1 MEGNIIKSCFELFEM
16 FFEEKNSSNKQ
27 FKTASKASIES
38 HGWGGR
44 HVIPKFSI
52 LVKFGKMTIFGFY

>member
-1 MEGNIIKSCFELFEM
+1 M

-44 HVIPKFSI
+44 DVIPKFSI
-52 LVKFGKMTIFGFY
+52 LKTQDRSATPAG